1 MDISKENLQELI
13 VLKEKMAVMEL
24 QYKYVRSVDERDVET
39 SVDVFHKDGK
49 LWVVRANG
57 KNLIGGPPE
66 IRAFFKEIAERDFVF
81 ARHFITNPVV
91 KIEGDKASFRSYY
104 NTLFVHDTVTR
115 VVLGFYDD
123 TLGQRKGRVEADGEA
138 DYPGMEQ
145 QYGPS
150 QGFHQERLRAEIF
163 DDQGSD

>member
-24 QYKYVRSVDERDVET
+24 QYKYVRSVDERDAET

-123 TLGQRKGRVEADGEA
+123 TLVKDKGRVEADGEA

-145 QYGPS
+145 
-150 QGFHQERLRAEIF
+150 
-163 DDQGSD
+163 